1 MEEDISNPWAVGN
14 LEEFLYFCCPECDE
28 RSQSEELFLEHALEN
43 HPKSQACLLPFT
55 SSTEL
60 YEDDDSYYQ
69 DIPIKDEIVSDD
81 ENIDLSEE
89 KYNVEI
95 KTDLSTDVKQE
106 NEAEGHDSLA
116 NDKRSN
122 QCNLCGKHFT
132 TTKSRDRHVMVV
144 HENPKK
150 RSPKSKVDQ
159 SSKPKKKKIRQNGP
173 KERVCDVC
181 DAKFPSRDKLIEH
194 KSIDHFE
201 NYPCKICGKIF
212 RTHNRLQIHKK
223 NVHVEEKNYQCD
235 QCEKTYKNIGALIG
249 HKKTAHENIK
259 YPCEKCGRIFSSK
272 QHCLVH
278 IRKVHEGENFNVHQ
292 CNICGK
298 NFHSNTY
305 LRLHIESIHKKEN
318 TYSCEKCDATFSFKS
333 AVKSHMRFVHDNVRN
348 YICGEC
354 GKAFK
359 DRITMNH
366 HEDAVHR
373 GIRKFVCKLC
383 EKSYAHSEGL
393 RRHMKSFHEGIR
405 YECKHCT
412 KSFTQEN
419 HLKSHFETAHGEKYV
434 YAKKEEDEPS

>member
-1 MEEDISNPWAVGN
+1 MDDESYNPWFVEN
-14 LEEFLYFCCPECDE
+14 LEEFLYFCCPECNE
-28 RSQSEELFLEHALEN
+28 RSQSEDLFLAHALEN

-60 YEDDDSYYQ
+60 YEDENYEQ
-69 DIPIKDEIVSDD
+69 ETPIKSEIVSDD
-81 ENIDLSEE
+81 ENVDLSEE
-89 KYNVEI
+89 KCNVDVEI
-95 KTDLSTDVKQE
+95 KSDVSSTVKQE
-106 NEAEGHDSLA
+106 NEADSDRIA
-116 NDKRSN
+116 NDNRSN
-122 QCNLCGKHFT
+122 QCNTCGKHFT
-132 TTKSRDRHVMVV
+132 TTKSLNRHVVVV

-150 RSPKSKVDQ
+150 RSAKSIDDKPFN
-159 SSKPKKKKIRQNGP
+159 PKKKKIREKGP
-173 KERVCDVC
+173 KERICDVC
-181 DAKFPSRDKLIEH
+181 DAKFPTRDKLIEH

-212 RTHNRLQIHKK
+212 GTHNRLQIHKK

-235 QCEKTYKNIGALIG
+235 QCEKTYKNLGALIG

-259 YPCEKCGRIFSSK
+259 FPCEKCGRVFSSK

-305 LRLHIESIHKKEN
+305 LKLHIESIHKKEN

-333 AVKSHMRFVHDNVRN
+333 AVKSHMRFVHDNERN

-354 GKAFK
+354 GKSFI
-359 DRITMNH
+359 DSTTMKH
-366 HEDAVHR
+366 HEDAVHK

-405 YECKHCT
+405 YECKHCA

-419 HLKSHFETAHGEKYV
+419 HLKSHFETAHGEKYI
-434 YAKKEEDEPS
+434 YAKKEENETS